1 MPGLPVR
8 GFRGLLVS
16 TLPEGAGLSSSAA
29 LEMASAWALS
39 PVDGPAVTPLD
50 MARIAQRAEN
60 EYVGMRCGL
69 MDQFASAC
77 GVAGAAVLLDCRT
90 LEHRAVRLPDDLRI
104 VVIHSGVPRTLV
116 TLGLQRA
123 A

>member
-1 MPGLPVR
+1 MARAGLPVQ
-8 GFRGLLVS
+8 GFRGILAS
-16 TLPEGAGLSSSAA
+16 SLPEGAGLSSSAA

-39 PVDGPAVTPLD
+39 PVGGPAVSALD

-77 GVAGAAVLLDCRT
+77 GVTAV
-90 LEHRAVRLPDDLRI
+90 P
-104 VVIHSGVPRTLV
+104 
-116 TLGLQRA
+116 
-123 A
+123 